1 MSGNGNH
8 ATVKGAS
15 LTMMCQQ
22 QDVPFFFKQWGGI
35 NKKKTGRLLEG
46 KIWDEMPFEL
56 KN

>member
-35 NKKKTGRLLEG
+35 KKKD
-46 KIWDEMPFEL
+46 W
-56 KN
+56 